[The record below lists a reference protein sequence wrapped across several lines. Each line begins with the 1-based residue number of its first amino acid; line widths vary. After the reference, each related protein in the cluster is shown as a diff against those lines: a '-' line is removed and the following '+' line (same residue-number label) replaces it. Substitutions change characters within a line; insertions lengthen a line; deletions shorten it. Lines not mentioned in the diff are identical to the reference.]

1 MTATGASESS
11 KIFYHL
17 QSASNNGSRVFDV
30 EKTSG
35 NITVISDATDAE
47 TTTEYTLVV
56 EAEDR
61 ASNPV
66 R

>member
-1 MTATGASESS
+1 MTANGASDSS
-11 KIFYHL
+11 RIFYRL

-47 TTTEYTLVV
+47 KTTEYTLVV

-61 ASNPV
+61 NSNPL